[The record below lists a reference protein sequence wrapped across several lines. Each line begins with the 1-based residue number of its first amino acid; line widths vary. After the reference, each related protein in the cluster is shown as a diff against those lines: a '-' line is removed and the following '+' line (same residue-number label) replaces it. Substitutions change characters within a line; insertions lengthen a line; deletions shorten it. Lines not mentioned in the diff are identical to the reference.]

1 MSRGGPFDLV
11 GLFHDRGL
19 DLAALGGAYLVVLV
33 TVVATIAVFYAARHL
48 LVISPNRGARDYAIY
63 VSLALAA
70 LFVAIVLENETLPKG
85 TATLHYA
92 AVPQLL
98 LLLGLHLTV
107 WQRQEPWLVALGGS
121 AAAATVLVGA
131 LLGLTTSLIGPA
143 YWVAFALL
151 TALLVFL
158 WRKAI
163 FTQRAFVTASSI
175 YMSSKETLDAAAAP
189 QKPWLGVRQWAAL
202 VTASISLAVANALL
216 RGRTLEEIPA
226 VDVAT
231 DSGLLLLV
239 TTIVCAVPAAS
250 YWLTRK
256 AWMPELTRFVWL
268 AWIVVGFALT
278 YGNYL
283 SSIT

>member
-11 GLFHDRGL
+11 GLFYDRGL
-19 DLAALGGAYLVVLV
+19 DFAALGGAYLVLLA
-33 TVVATIAVFYAARHL
+33 TVIATIAMFAAARHL
-48 LVISPNRGARDYAIY
+48 LVISPNRGARDYGIY
-63 VSLALAA
+63 ACLALAT
-70 LFVAIVLENETLPKG
+70 LFIAIVLENETLPKG

-92 AVPQLL
+92 VVPELL
-98 LLLGLHLTV
+98 FLLGLHLAI
-107 WQRQEPWLVALGGS
+107 WQRQEPWLVALGGA

-143 YWVAFALL
+143 YWVALALL

-163 FTQRAFVTASSI
+163 FTQRSFMTASSI
-175 YMSSKETLDAAAAP
+175 YMSSKETLDATALP
-189 QKPWLGVRQWAAL
+189 QKPWLGVTQWAAL
-202 VTASISLAVANALL
+202 VTASVSLAIANSLL
-216 RGRTLEEIPA
+216 RGRGLEEIPA

-278 YGNYL
+278 YGTYL